1 MPFLRWLKIGADS
14 VAVLLLAAMFCS
26 FMLQIIFRY
35 VFNHPLSWTLEAR
48 LITWLWTVFWG
59 CGLLLRD
66 QDHVRFDILYL
77 AAPRKLR
84 RLMAGLAT
92 IVFLVA
98 YAVSLPATADYI
110 AFMKI
115 ESSSSL
121 KIRLDY
127 IFGIYL
133 LFMIGVLGRY
143 LWRLVQILR
152 DQDFEAGISH
162 SAEHYGE

>member
-14 VAVLLLAAMFCS
+14 VSVLLLAAMFCS

-35 VFNHPLSWTLEAR
+35 IFNHPLSWTLEAC

-84 RLMAGLAT
+84 RVPGCPCCFTSSDCGLHC
-92 IVFLVA
+92 VHEDREQL
-98 YAVSLPATADYI
+98 I
-110 AFMKI
+110 A
-115 ESSSSL
+115 
-121 KIRLDY
+121 
-127 IFGIYL
+127 
-133 LFMIGVLGRY
+133 
-143 LWRLVQILR
+143 
-152 DQDFEAGISH
+152 
-162 SAEHYGE
+162 